1 VAPQISLVVSTLERP
16 EDLRRSLP
24 SYLANIDDLS
34 EIIVVDQSRD
44 DRTCELLADYATD
57 RRVRY
62 VRCPQR
68 GLSNARN
75 VGFGLASSAIVGF
88 TDDDCLLPEGWARQ
102 VALHLADEGLGAFFG
117 AVRAEPFD
125 SRVGHTPSVP
135 WLPDRTIERADLRII
150 PGIMGANMAFRREA
164 FAAIG
169 GFDTV
174 LGAGGPL
181 KAAEEMD
188 AAYRVLLAG
197 YRVALR
203 PAPMVVHFGFRQYA
217 TGASRAVV
225 CATHLGM
232 AAYYGKHIRAGDV
245 GAMKA
250 YARYLG
256 GTVGRVGRNLRRG
269 ERPLGVSRVAY
280 TLLGLA
286 QSFRYQVDRRH
297 RLFVRT
303 AANDPRA
310 AA

>member
-1 VAPQISLVVSTLERP
+1 VAERISLVVSTRERP

-24 SYLANIDDLS
+24 SYLANINELT

-44 DRTCELLADYATD
+44 DRTSELLAEYSTD
-57 RRVRY
+57 RKVRY
-62 VRCPQR
+62 VRSPQR

-75 VGFGLASSAIVGF
+75 LGFRLASSAIVGF

-117 AVRAEPFD
+117 AVSAEPFD

-135 WLPDRTIERADLRII
+135 WLPDRTLERADLRTI

-181 KAAEEMD
+181 KAAEEQD

-203 PAPMVVHFGFRQYA
+203 PTPTVVHFGFRQYS

-232 AAYYGKHIRAGDV
+232 AAYYGKHMRAGDV
-245 GAMKA
+245 RAMRA

-256 GTVGRVGRNLRRG
+256 GTLARVGRNLSSG

-280 TLLGLA
+280 TVLGLA
-286 QSFRYQVDRRH
+286 QSFRYQVDKRH

-303 AANDPRA
+303 GADPRA